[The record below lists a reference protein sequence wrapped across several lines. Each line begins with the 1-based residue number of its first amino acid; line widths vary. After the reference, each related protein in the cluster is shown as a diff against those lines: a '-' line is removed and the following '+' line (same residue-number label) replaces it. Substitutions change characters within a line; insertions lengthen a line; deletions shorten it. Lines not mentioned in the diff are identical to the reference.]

1 MLLDQEVPRPAL
13 LLKTYLPKS
22 RPPRSPLDAEARLQ
36 ALKRFLLL
44 PDAGVLT
51 AINKRIANILRKAPP
66 GAILT
71 VQAAALKEEAEL
83 ALHRVLEESSDS
95 VHQAITERRYVDAL
109 TALTGL
115 RAAVDDFFERI
126 LVMDENLT
134 VRHNRL
140 AFAEQ
145 CPSAAGWRRGPVATA
160 RLTAPMQAIRSLLFT
175 TYMMVSACV
184 FGAFMSLC
192 FWAPYRFPIRRRP
205 VLGTVLVLGIGAPL
219 RFDVFG
225 REARARSQAIT
236 SS

>member
-1 MLLDQEVPRPAL
+1 ECRLDLDLFEVLSASADAQPVRRPGVGEEVYDFIAERFRGL
-13 LLKTYLPKS
+13 LLERADGTSAEMIDAVLAG
-22 RPPRSPLDAEARLQ
+22 RPRSPLDAETRLQ

-95 VHQAITERRYVDAL
+95 VQQAITERRYVDAL

-140 AFAEQ
+140 ALL
-145 CPSAAGWRRGPVATA
+145 SNV
-160 RLTAPMQAIRSLLFT
+160 QALLGG
-175 TYMMVSACV
+175 V
-184 FGAFMSLC
+184 
-192 FWAPYRFPIRRRP
+192 
-205 VLGTVLVLGIGAPL
+205 
-219 RFDVFG
+219 
-225 REARARSQAIT
+225 
-236 SS
+236 